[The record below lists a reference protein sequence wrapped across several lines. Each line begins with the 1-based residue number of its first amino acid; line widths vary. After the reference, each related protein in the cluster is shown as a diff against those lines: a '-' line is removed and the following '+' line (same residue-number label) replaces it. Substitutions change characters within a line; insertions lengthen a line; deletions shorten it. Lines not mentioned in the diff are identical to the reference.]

1 MTPPLQLR
9 PRRRAMPE
17 KIRALPLSEWPEA
30 DRHAWDRA
38 CVAPQRLRPGGAA
51 GRMKASTQVSLLRA
65 YGYLLEFCHRS
76 RLFDQTA
83 AAAGHVT
90 PEIIDAF
97 LCELRD
103 RVGSVTR
110 VIYVSRIQ
118 TITRILAPGDDLSW
132 LKEIEGDL
140 RYEARPR
147 PKYHRIV
154 SAERL
159 LKLGLDLIRR
169 GETSKQLTLLARA
182 RLVRDGLMI
191 SLLALCPI
199 RLRNLADLRIGR
211 QLRLIGDRWWIIL
224 ESAETKSARPDER
237 PIPEILAE
245 AIHRWIGQWRTLFHP
260 CDDAFWPPSRV
271 DRLPI
276 PMSATLLQRSHGG
289 NWAFRSTLTS
299 FGIAPST
306 PWRPP
311 LGTAWASHP
320 AFSSTLTNAL
330 WRSITTRALRS
341 AQLGDI
347 SRSLTN

>member
-1 MTPPLQLR
+1 
-9 PRRRAMPE
+9 MPE
-17 KIRALPLSEWPEA
+17 KIRAYPLSEWPEA

-76 RLFDQTA
+76 GLFDQTA

-97 LCELRD
+97 LCELRN
-103 RVGSVTR
+103 RVGSITR
-110 VIYVSRIQ
+110 VIYISRIQ
-118 TITRILAPGDDLSW
+118 TITRILAPGNDLSW
-132 LKEIEGDL
+132 LREIEGDL

-191 SLLALCPI
+191 ALLALCPI
-199 RLRNLADLRIGR
+199 RLRNLAELRIGR
-211 QLRLIGDRWWIIL
+211 QLRLIGARWWIIL

-260 CDDAFWPPSRV
+260 CDDAFWPSIKGGSLAYTYVGHIVTEVTRRELGVPVNPHLFRDCAV
-271 DRLPI
+271 YTVATTAGDRMGI
-276 PMSATLLQRSHGG
+276 ASGLLQHTDERTVEKHYNKG
-289 NWAFRSTLTS
+289 AT
-299 FGIAPST
+299 
-306 PWRPP
+306 
-311 LGTAWASHP
+311 
-320 AFSSTLTNAL
+320 FSAVGRYQQIVDELMS
-330 WRSITTRALRS
+330 
-341 AQLGDI
+341 D
-347 SRSLTN
+347 